1 MEEAGSW
8 ETLKFDNDYE
18 IYSEF
23 PYPIRRI
30 NSERINSEW
39 IGIDKYTRI
48 KINGKDYLKHRLIAI
63 QFVDNDDQENK
74 TQVDHVD
81 RDRLNNNIS
90 NLRWV
95 NPSENAK
102 NRVKQKKQVFEYIEE
117 LPPDAIEISTID
129 GHELKDYYFDYEN
142 ERIIKIQRFKHSTK
156 FKVIN
161 PFIKNNLMQVSLKD
175 VNGKGLGRSYNKLIR
190 DMKEACE

>member
-8 ETLKFDNDYE
+8 ETLKFDSDYE

-95 NPSENAK
+95 SPSENAK

>member
-1 MEEAGSW
+1 MEETGSW

-18 IYSEF
+18 IYSEY
-23 PYPIRRI
+23 PYSVRRI

-48 KINGKDYLKHRLIAI
+48 KINGQDYLKHRLIAI
-63 QFVDNDDQENK
+63 QFIDNDDQENK

-95 NPSENAK
+95 SPSENAK